1 MPSLRESQEEL
12 RDAILAHARHADAGV
27 EAYRYAYGARLVQ
40 TLRANYPVL
49 AERLGADAFV
59 RIARRY
65 VASYPSQHYNIRWY
79 GAHLWRMLDG
89 PYADLARM
97 EWALGLAF
105 DAEDRPALTWEA
117 LKSTPV
123 DDWAELPLALH
134 PSTQVLAL
142 SWAIAKMWEHG
153 AEPRRQDG
161 ALLVWR
167 KNLQAHWRV
176 ASHAE
181 AAALRALR
189 LGTLASACAAIPEAD
204 AEQLGAWF
212 AGWVTEGMVAPGSL
226 P

>member
-1 MPSLRESQEEL
+1 MPSLRESQEAM
-12 RDAILAHARHADAGV
+12 RDAILAGVRHEDAGMEV
-27 EAYRYAYGARLVQ
+27 YRYAYGARLVQ
-40 TLRANYPVL
+40 TLRSNYPVV

-59 RIARRY
+59 RIARRH
-65 VASYPSQHYNIRWY
+65 VVTYPSQHYNIRWY
-79 GAHLWRMLDG
+79 GAHLWRLLDDG
-89 PYADLARM
+89 YADLARM

-105 DAEDRPALTWEA
+105 DAEDRATLTWEA

-123 DDWAELPLALH
+123 DAWADLPLALH
-134 PSTQVLAL
+134 PSTQVLAM
-142 SWAIAKMWEHG
+142 SWGVAKMWEDG
-153 AEPRRQDG
+153 AEPRRQDH

-167 KNLQAHWRV
+167 KDLQAHWRV

-204 AEQLGAWF
+204 AEQVGAWF
-212 AGWVTEGMVAPGSL
+212 AGWVSEGMLAPGTL